1 MGKFFIFAAIAA
13 LGVNAI
19 AQGLFPSTAT
29 PLRIIVPYP
38 AGGGADIVTRRIAE
52 RAKEILG
59 QPIVVENRAGAATA
73 IGAIAV
79 QNAAPDGN
87 TLLLATSTTMAVN
100 PNLQRNLTYAPE
112 KLVPVAAL
120 QAVPFM
126 LNVNPA
132 VPITSLSDLPSYGS
146 ANPGKLNY
154 GTLGIGSSNHM
165 LGGLLEKR
173 VPGIVPIHYQSS
185 GQAMLALARGDIHI
199 YFDGISTS
207 VARVN
212 AGEVRGLAVTSKQ
225 RVPAVA
231 QIPTVAEAGFPELG
245 LSIWYGLV
253 APAGTPPATIQ
264 KINKAFNQVLAQ
276 PEVVKFMTADGT
288 QPIPMTPEAFESMIQ
303 EDRAVWK
310 RAIDTLKIRLE

>member
-1 MGKFFIFAAIAA
+1 
-13 LGVNAI
+13 
-19 AQGLFPSTAT
+19 
-29 PLRIIVPYP
+29 
-38 AGGGADIVTRRIAE
+38 
-52 RAKEILG
+52 
-59 QPIVVENRAGAATA
+59 
-73 IGAIAV
+73 
-79 QNAAPDGN
+79 
-87 TLLLATSTTMAVN
+87 
-100 PNLQRNLTYAPE
+100 
-112 KLVPVAAL
+112 
-120 QAVPFM
+120 
-126 LNVNPA
+126 
-132 VPITSLSDLPSYGS
+132 
-146 ANPGKLNY
+146 
-154 GTLGIGSSNHM
+154 
-165 LGGLLEKR
+165 
-173 VPGIVPIHYQSS
+173 
-185 GQAMLALARGDIHI
+185 MLALARGDIHI

-245 LSIWYGLV
+245 LSIWYGLM

-288 QPIPMTPEAFESMIQ
+288 QPMPMTPEAFESLIQ

>member
-1 MGKFFIFAAIAA
+1 MAKSFIFAAIAA
-13 LGVNAI
+13 TSAGAF
-19 AQGLFPSTAT
+19 AQGMFPSTGT

-38 AGGGADIVTRRIAE
+38 AGGGADIVTRRLAE

-73 IGAIAV
+73 IGALAV

-132 VPITSLSDLPSYGS
+132 VPIASLGDLPSYGS

-225 RVPAVA
+225 RVPAVS
-231 QIPTVAEAGFPELG
+231 QVPTVAEAGFPELG
-245 LSIWYGLV
+245 LSIWYGLM

-264 KINKAFNQVLAQ
+264 RINKAFNQVLAQ
-276 PEVVKFMTADGT
+276 PEVAKFMTADGT
-288 QPIPMTPEAFESMIQ
+288 QPIPMTPEAFDSLIQ